1 MSKKSIEKVMS
12 RLSENTQ
19 RTYITTIRKYEAFH
33 GTTMEK
39 LVEEAL
45 DEQTQQVPFHLLSV
59 KSRLE
64 DYQDFLIDDGFVH
77 GTIIEYVAKLKT
89 IYKKCG
95 VVLPY
100 IESPNPKRTKR
111 REYIEFKDVL
121 TKDELKMALR
131 EMKLPAQAR
140 AMAMI
145 QGGLSNEECEH
156 LTTRCF
162 IDTTKR
168 YHKCDDD
175 VDALEWL
182 ADEGNPIIWVVKMI
196 RQKTK
201 KPYYAIIGAEAINI
215 IARAKLYEMNLP
227 KNNGVIPD
235 KLLTMHKGSFGR
247 VCRNVND
254 KLGLGMVA
262 EESKLKP
269 HNLRRFHA
277 TYIRGSALT
286 YGEDSII
293 TNAEIDEMQG
303 RGKTAVQ
310 DTYIKTNPIRQKLLY
325 AKVMNNVSLWH
336 RYDYA
341 IIDDDVVISAQD
353 ILAENKNLQ
362 KKVDDLNKIIEKRE
376 KSSQELNK
384 LRNELGDDTFREI
397 VDGILNAS

>member
-1 MSKKSIEKVMS
+1 MSKKSIDKVMS

-33 GTTMEK
+33 GTTFEA
-39 LVEEAL
+39 LLEEAL
-45 DEQTQQVPFHLLSV
+45 DEQTNQVPFHLL
-59 KSRLE
+59 KIKGRLE
-64 DYQDFLIDDGFVH
+64 DYQDYLIDNGFVH

-121 TKDELKMALR
+121 TKDELKLALR

-162 IDTTKR
+162 IDTTR
-168 YHKCDDD
+168 QYHQCDDD
-175 VDALEWL
+175 VDALQWL
-182 ADEGNPIIWVVKMI
+182 ADENHPIIWVVKMI

-201 KPYYAIIGAEAINI
+201 KPYYAIIGAEAVNV
-215 IARAKLYEMNLP
+215 IASAKLYEMKLP
-227 KNNGVIPD
+227 SNKGVIPN

-254 KLGLGMVA
+254 KLGFGLVS
-262 EESKLKP
+262 EEAKLKP

-277 TYIRGSALT
+277 TYLNGVALN
-286 YGEDSII
+286 YAEHSLI

-303 RGKTAVQ
+303 RGKTSVQ
-310 DTYIKTNPIRQKLLY
+310 DTYIKTNPIRQKVLY
-325 AKVMNNVSLWH
+325 AKVMNNVSLFNE
-336 RYDYA
+336 YTYE
-341 IIDDDVVISAQD
+341 IFGNDV
-353 ILAENKNLQ
+353 ILSRVDPDKKTQKLEEEVKILSGKLQ
-362 KKVDDLNKIIEKRE
+362 EKEEASEKVNA
-376 KSSQELNK
+376 
-384 LRNELGDDTFREI
+384 LRKELGDDVLLQMVEE
-397 VDGILNAS
+397 ILNAS